1 VSILSRFAT
10 QPSDNRWGFETTF
23 HSKPEEKLSMSGKK
37 GNFSRRDFI
46 KTAGAAGLGSVL
58 VPLSSLP
65 QAHGSSSTK
74 EPEQMIVPRRP
85 FGKTGVDVSIL
96 TLGGELKISDQLIFR
111 QAFKMGVTYWDTD
124 NWYGW
129 GKNEKAIG
137 KYFAKFPND
146 REKVFLVTKA
156 KTSDPQK
163 LTEKLNTSLQRMNTS
178 YADMYFISYV
188 SNVKKELTDAVRAW
202 AEKAKAE
209 GKIRFFGFSAHKNM
223 ENSMLAAAK
232 LGWIDGIMMSYN
244 YRLMVKDKMKRAVDA
259 CVKAGIGLTAMKT
272 QAAFSANFYASIG
285 SETDDAL
292 KMTENFLKKG
302 YSAEQAKLKAV
313 WENPNIASICS
324 AMPNMTI
331 LQANVAAAL
340 NKKHLS
346 EGDKQRLEQY
356 AQQTAPGYCAGCANI
371 CESAVDL
378 DIPIS
383 DILRYSMY
391 NHSYGDRNTATRL
404 FNALPTDIK
413 ANILKAD
420 YSKAEKYCPQKI
432 QIGKVLK
439 KTHEDLT

>member
-1 VSILSRFAT
+1 
-10 QPSDNRWGFETTF
+10 
-23 HSKPEEKLSMSGKK
+23 MSGKP
-37 GNFSRRDFI
+37 GNFSRRDFF

-58 VPLSSLP
+58 VPLSFLN
-65 QAHGSSSTK
+65 QAHGSSSAK
-74 EPEQMIVPRRP
+74 ETGQVIVPTRP
-85 FGKTGVDVSIL
+85 FGKTGANVSIL
-96 TLGGELKISDQLIFR
+96 SLGGVLKTSDQLIFR
-111 QAFKMGVTYWDTD
+111 QAFKMGVTYWDTAD
-124 NWYGW
+124 SYGW

-137 KYFAKFPND
+137 KYFAKFPED
-146 REKVFLVTKA
+146 RGKVFLVTKA
-156 KTSDPQK
+156 STSDPQQ
-163 LTEKLNTSLQRMNTS
+163 LTEKLDASLQRMNTS
-178 YADMYFISYV
+178 YVDMYFIHYV
-188 SNVKKELTDAVRAW
+188 SNVRNELTDAVKAW
-202 AEKAKAE
+202 AEKAKAQ

-244 YRLMVKDKMKRAVDA
+244 YRLMVKTEMKRAVDA

-292 KMTENFLKKG
+292 KMTKSFLKKG
-302 YSAEQAKLKAV
+302 YTAEQAKLKVV

-331 LQANVAAAL
+331 LQSNVAAAL
-340 NKKHLS
+340 NTQNLS
-346 EGDKQRLEQY
+346 GGDRQRLKQY

-371 CESAVDL
+371 CEPAVDL

-391 NHSYGDRNTATRL
+391 NHSYGDRNTALAL
-404 FNALPTDIK
+404 FDALPAEIK
-413 ANILKAD
+413 ANILKGD
-420 YSKAEKYCPQKI
+420 YSKAEKLCPQKI

-439 KTHEDLT
+439 KTYDDLT

>member
-1 VSILSRFAT
+1 
-10 QPSDNRWGFETTF
+10 
-23 HSKPEEKLSMSGKK
+23 MSGKN

-46 KTAGAAGLGSVL
+46 KSAGAAGLGSAL
-58 VPLSSLP
+58 IPLTSLT
-65 QAHGSSSTK
+65 QAHASASTK
-74 EPEQMIVPRRP
+74 MPEQMIVPKRP
-85 FGKTGVDVSIL
+85 FGKTGENVSIL
-96 TLGGELKISDQLIFR
+96 SLGGVLRISDQLVFR
-111 QAFKMGVTYWDTD
+111 QALKLGVTYWDTAD
-124 NWYGW
+124 SYGR

-146 REKVFLVTKA
+146 RKKVFLVTKA
-156 KTSDPQK
+156 GTSDPQK
-163 LTEKLNTSLQRMNTS
+163 LGKKLNTSLQRMNTS
-178 YADMYFISYV
+178 YIDLYFIHYV
-188 SNVKKELTDAVRAW
+188 KNVKKELTDEVKTW
-202 AEKAKAE
+202 AEKAKAK

-223 ENSMLAAAK
+223 ENSMLAGAK

-244 YRLMVKDKMKRAVDA
+244 YRLMLKNEMKRAVDA

-272 QAAFSANFYASIG
+272 QAAFTANFYASIG

-302 YSAEQAKLKAV
+302 YTAEQAKLKVV
-313 WENPNIASICS
+313 WENPNIACICS

-340 NKKHLS
+340 NKKNLS

-391 NHSYGDRNTATRL
+391 NHSYGDRDAALRL
-404 FNALPTDIK
+404 FDTLPTGVK

-432 QIGKVLK
+432 QIDKVLK
-439 KTHEDLT
+439 KTHEELA